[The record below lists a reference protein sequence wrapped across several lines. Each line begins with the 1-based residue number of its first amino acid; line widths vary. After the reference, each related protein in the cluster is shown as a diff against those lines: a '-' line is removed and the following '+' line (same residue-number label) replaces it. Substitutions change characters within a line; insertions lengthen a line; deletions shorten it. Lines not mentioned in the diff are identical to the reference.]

1 MEDVIADGAVDIVV
15 FEVGGQRYGLAAA
28 DVDKLERAV
37 TIVPLPRA
45 PPIIEGVINVR
56 GALVAVLDLRSRFR
70 LPARPVEHTD
80 HLVLARVDGRRVAI
94 RADRALGLRRISP
107 REVEDAATALP
118 GVEYVAGVAKL
129 DDGLVLIH
137 DLRTFLSQAETEVL
151 DAALPEGDAG

>member
-1 MEDVIADGAVDIVV
+1 
-15 FEVGGQRYGLAAA
+15 
-28 DVDKLERAV
+28 
-37 TIVPLPRA
+37 
-45 PPIIEGVINVR
+45 VINVR
-56 GALVAVLDLRSRFR
+56 GALVAVPDLRSRFR

-107 REVEDAATALP
+107 REVEDATTALP

-137 DLRTFLSQAETEVL
+137 DLRTFLSQAETEAL
-151 DAALPEGDAG
+151 DAALPEGDAR